1 MRRRSRGMAVVVA
14 MLAVAI
20 ASTAAV
26 AMLDGQLLRTRAYEN
41 ALARAR
47 RPTPWRSRPRAG
59 RRRSSPT
66 TTAPSIMRVR
76 PGRSGVPVFLAERA
90 QVAGAIA
97 DEHAR
102 FNLNNVVRG
111 GTASPRDVLILQRL
125 LQSLGLPLE
134 LADALVDWIDDD
146 AVPSGNAGAEDAY
159 YAGREPP
166 YRPAN
171 RRIAELGELARVRG
185 YTPQAIAA
193 LAPHVTALPVETRVN
208 VNAASVQV
216 LQAVVPSLGPDEAQ
230 RVLESRRGRPFR
242 SREDFIRSL
251 ATPPAAPVDADLDV
265 RSRWF
270 SAEATVRLE
279 RAQARY
285 RILLDRPEL
294 SGHPRIAAVVPQAF

>member
-1 MRRRSRGMAVVVA
+1 MAVVVA

-41 ALARAR
+41 ALARAQADAVAVAAAR
-47 RPTPWRSRPRAG
+47 WAAAILADDDRTVDHAGEAWAQRA
-59 RRRSSPT
+59 
-66 TTAPSIMRVR
+66 
-76 PGRSGVPVFLAERA
+76 PVFLAERA

-171 RRIAELGELARVRG
+171 RRLAELGELARVRG
-185 YTPQAIAA
+185 YTPQAVAA

-208 VNAASVQV
+208 VNTASVRV

-230 RVLESRRGRPFR
+230 HVLESRRSQPFR